1 MSALETA
8 ISMLVTNAPPAAH
21 AASAASASAR
31 AARQQQGGGGAG
43 EERRRESW
51 RPGDVR
57 RLARKVDAVERMTA
71 AGALHDGW
79 STASQPRPGSG
90 IGCIGATGVGGAA
103 AVYDLTNTLSLLD
116 NTIRDIDR
124 AISPAGRAHRRRR
137 DDVTSGRRRQPEV
150 VGAAWRLDAVGSGV
164 RQRGDDELDL
174 WSSRRTDAVELDFR
188 RQPGTS
194 TLGHFVFRR
203 ETKV

>member
-79 STASQPRPGSG
+79 NTASQPRPGSG
-90 IGCIGATGVGGAA
+90 IGGIGATGAA

-150 VGAAWRLDAVGSGV
+150 VGAAWWLDAVGSGV
-164 RQRGDDELDL
+164 RQRCDDVLDSL
-174 WSSRRTDAVELDFR
+174 SSRRTDAVELDFR

-194 TLGHFVFRR
+194 TLGHFIFRR